1 MLNHRCRKILKI
13 LNSTHPTY
21 FKYGFSKADIC
32 RLSGLTEYDVL
43 SCMFLLKRNGYVDYI
58 REDNGPV
65 SGYWLTEE
73 GKFYRVF
80 AFKNT
85 ALYILK
91 YILAPVIVA
100 LLTTLVTLYVTA
112 PTGASL
118 SQPQQPPQSLQS
130 SDGVRH

>member
-13 LNSTHPTY
+13 LNSTQPTY
-21 FKYGFSKADIC
+21 FKY
-32 RLSGLTEYDVL
+32 
-43 SCMFLLKRNGYVDYI
+43 GYVDYI
-58 REDNGPV
+58 RENNGPV